1 MTDEGETTL
10 PETMLAWPL
19 YGAGLENLGEE
30 GRPVR
35 WPLPKPGDDQL
46 LVRSD
51 AVGLCY
57 SDVKI
62 IRLGPQ
68 HPRLLG
74 RDMRQNPVVQGH
86 EVALTVVAVG
96 EELKN
101 RFWPGQRFAMQA
113 DIYVNGRN
121 LAFGYYYHGGLE
133 QFALLGPEILSGDEG
148 CYAISTPPEL
158 GYAEVALTEPW
169 ACVEA
174 AYAIRRRLSIK
185 PGGVLWVVGRPGD
198 RRTYRL
204 GSLLTTGK
212 PARVVL
218 TDVPAGLRA
227 AFVGALGE
235 TAVVIRD
242 GVHGSAGTRAH
253 AGGYRA
259 LAAEVGCPA
268 GFDDVI
274 VLDAG
279 SAALLEA
286 VEPAMA
292 PGATINLTG
301 VRPFDRPVTVDIG
314 RVHYEALSYLGTQSE
329 DLSQAYG
336 RPRNRSELRAGG
348 AAWAVGGGGPMGRMH
363 IQRMIE
369 MRGGPKSIVVTETNV
384 GRETEL
390 NRTFAGAAAAH
401 GIAWQ
406 VINPRDMTQ
415 AELDARLAG
424 IHGGAGFDDIV
435 VLAAKAETVAAA
447 AIHLAPDGLLD
458 VFAGLPRG
466 TLAALDLSNVYLG
479 NMQVTGTSGSRI
491 SDQAAVIEKVH
502 TGQLSTA
509 SAVAAIGGL
518 DAAADGI
525 RALMEGRFAGKVVIF
540 PPVASFPLTPLA
552 DLAKVAP
559 SVHALL
565 APGPRWTREAERE
578 FLRLYT

>member
-1 MTDEGETTL
+1 VADKREMTL
-10 PETMLAWPL
+10 PETMLVWPL
-19 YGAGLENLGEE
+19 YGAGLENLGEN

-35 WPLPKPGDDQL
+35 WPVPQPGADQL

-86 EVALTVVAVG
+86 EVALTVMAVG
-96 EELKN
+96 DALKD

-121 LAFGYYYHGGLE
+121 LAFGYHFHGGLE
-133 QFALLGPEILSGDEG
+133 QYALLGPEILSGDEG
-148 CYAISTPPEL
+148 CYAISIPPEL

-174 AYAIRRRLSIK
+174 AYAIRRRLEIK
-185 PGGVLWVVGRPGD
+185 PGGTLWVLGRPGD
-198 RRTYRL
+198 TRAYRL
-204 GSLLTTGK
+204 GMLLAHGK
-212 PARVVL
+212 PERVVL
-218 TDVPAGLRA
+218 TDAPAALRTALVA
-227 AFVGALGE
+227 AMGE
-235 TAVVIRD
+235 MPVVIRD
-242 GVHGSAGTRAH
+242 GVSVTASA
-253 AGGYRA
+253 YRA
-259 LAAEVGCPA
+259 LAAEAGCPA
-268 GFDDVI
+268 GFDDII

-279 SAALLEA
+279 DAALVEA
-286 VEPAMA
+286 AEAAAA
-292 PGATINLTG
+292 PGATINLSG
-301 VRPFDRPVTVDIG
+301 VRRFDRPATVDIV
-314 RVHYEALSYLGTQSE
+314 RIHYEALSYLGTHE
-329 DLSQAYG
+329 DDLSLAYG
-336 RPRNRSELRAGG
+336 QPRNRSELRAGG

-369 MRGGPKSIVVTETNV
+369 IQGGPARIVVTETNT
-384 GRETEL
+384 GREAEL
-390 NRTFAGAAAAH
+390 NHTFAPAAAAR

-406 VINPRDMTQ
+406 MINPREMTQ
-415 AELDARLAG
+415 AELDKELAAA
-424 IHGGAGFDDIV
+424 HGGAGFDDIV
-435 VLAAKAETVAAA
+435 VLAARAETVAAA
-447 AIHLAPDGLLD
+447 SAHLAPTGLLD

-540 PPVASFPLTPLA
+540 PPVASFPLTALA
-552 DLAKVAP
+552 DLAQAAP
-559 SVHALL
+559 TVHALL
-565 APGPRWTREAERE
+565 DADGKWTRAAERE
-578 FLRLYT
+578 FLRLYRGYF